1 MRIKSNFVIFLAN
14 EKSDWNRCQPENDR
28 KWRWNLSGIT
38 DSNCL
43 VSINPV
49 LKVPKLGRR
58 SPGARIQSLALL
70 RANSVH
76 KWSPAVKQWSP
87 DPVGI
92 LWAPPSFPRYF
103 SSSHPWSN
111 VINQSDFVLSSHDF
125 KKEASTRS
133 VDERKRRQS
142 SHSWVEKWCSCDFQ
156 GASARTTLV
165 KLKLGEGMSP
175 FPIPLSRIR
184 VSSYTVV
191 FLGSVPHLTVIS
203 SLGMSFGLSKGNY
216 RVVIGA
222 EWACILR
229 LDDILFGIRNAP
241 KKWPDIPT
249 VCSRVDCKTVAF

>member
-1 MRIKSNFVIFLAN
+1 M
-14 EKSDWNRCQPENDR
+14 EPCM
-28 KWRWNLSGIT
+28 
-38 DSNCL
+38 
-43 VSINPV
+43 
-49 LKVPKLGRR
+49 
-58 SPGARIQSLALL
+58 
-70 RANSVH
+70 
-76 KWSPAVKQWSP
+76 QWSNGAPTPGP
-87 DPVGI
+87 DPIGI

-229 LDDILFGIRNAP
+229 LDDILFGIRTHQ
-241 KKWPDIPT
+241 KRGQIY
-249 VCSRVDCKTVAF
+249 RQFVAG